1 MESGSAQIERLP
13 ADFMHHPYEMYER
26 LRAEG
31 PAREV
36 VMPHG
41 VKVWMVTRY
50 ADVRSLLADARI
62 SKDGRRMNE
71 MFARHS
77 GVELEEEEE
86 TEGAGFDDDLSA
98 HMLNSDP
105 PRHSRLRK
113 LVGKAFTAHRMEGLR
128 PRITQVVD
136 ELLDGIADKGE
147 ADLIES
153 FATPLPITII
163 SDLLGVPIEDRE
175 IFRMWATTLVGS
187 GHDPEE
193 VAEASGKVIE
203 YSNGLIE
210 AKRVNP
216 GEDMLSALVQVSE
229 DGDALTRS
237 ELVAMI
243 FLLVVA
249 GHETTMHTLGN
260 AVHSL
265 LTHPDQLETLRANP
279 ALMPGAA
286 DELMRYDGGVGVA
299 TFRFTKEDIAL
310 DGVTIPAGEV
320 VVLSL
325 GSANRDGAKFEDP
338 DRLDITRHPL
348 GNLAFGHGIH
358 YCIGAPLAKL
368 EVEIGLGRLINRF
381 PDMRL
386 AAEPQQLR
394 WKNSNL
400 MKGLVTLPV
409 RV

>member
-1 MESGSAQIERLP
+1 MESGSAQIDRLP
-13 ADFMHHPYEMYER
+13 ADFMHHPYELYER

-31 PAREV
+31 PAREF

-50 ADVRSLLADARI
+50 ADVRALLADTRI
-62 SKDGRRMNE
+62 SKDGSRMNE

-86 TEGAGFDDDLSA
+86 SEGAGFDDDLSS

-105 PRHSRLRK
+105 PRHTRLRQ
-113 LVGKAFTAHRMEGLR
+113 LVGKAFTGHRMEALR
-128 PRITQVVD
+128 PRIAQVVD
-136 ELLDGIADKGE
+136 DLLDRMAEQGE
-147 ADLIES
+147 VDLIAS

-163 SDLLGVPIEDRE
+163 SDLLGVPTEDRE
-175 IFRMWATTLVGS
+175 IFRMWATTLVGA
-187 GHDPEE
+187 GHAPED
-193 VAEASGKVIE
+193 VADASSKVID
-203 YSNGLIE
+203 YSNRLIE
-210 AKRVNP
+210 AKRANP
-216 GEDMLSALVQVSE
+216 GEDMLSALVEASE
-229 DGDALTRS
+229 DGDRLTRS

-265 LTHPDQLETLRANP
+265 LMYPDQLAKLRGDLS
-279 ALMPGAA
+279 LMPGAVE
-286 DELMRYDGGVGVA
+286 ELMRYDGGVGVA
-299 TFRFTKEDIAL
+299 TFRFTKEDIVL

-338 DRLDITRHPL
+338 DRLDVTRHPI
-348 GNLAFGHGIH
+348 GSLAFGHGIH
-358 YCIGAPLAKL
+358 FCIGAPLAKL
-368 EVEIGLGRLINRF
+368 EVEIGLARLLTRF
-381 PDMRL
+381 PDLKL
-386 AAEPQQLR
+386 AAEPEQLR
-394 WKNSNL
+394 WKDSNL

-409 RV
+409 TV

>member
-13 ADFMHHPYEMYER
+13 ADFMHHPYELYER

-41 VKVWMVTRY
+41 VKVWIVTRY
-50 ADVRSLLADARI
+50 ADVRALLADPRI

-77 GVELEEEEE
+77 GAELAEEEES
-86 TEGAGFDDDLSA
+86 EGAGFDDDLSA
-98 HMLNSDP
+98 YMLNSDP
-105 PRHSRLRK
+105 PRHTRLRK

-128 PRITQVVD
+128 PRIEQVVD
-136 ELLDGIADKGE
+136 ELLDQMAE
-147 ADLIES
+147 QPEVDLIKS

-175 IFRMWATTLVGS
+175 IFRMWATTLVGA

-193 VAEASGKVIE
+193 VADASSKVID
-203 YSNGLIE
+203 YSNRLIE
-210 AKRVNP
+210 AKRANP
-216 GEDMLSALVQVSE
+216 GEDMLSALVEASE
-229 DGDALTRS
+229 DGDQLTRS

-265 LTHPDQLETLRANP
+265 LLHPDQLEALRANP
-279 ALMPGAA
+279 ALMPGAVE
-286 DELMRYDGGVGVA
+286 ELMRYDGGVGVA
-299 TFRFTKEDIAL
+299 TFRFTKEDITL
-310 DGVTIPAGEV
+310 GEVTIPQGEV

-325 GSANRDGAKFEDP
+325 GSANRDSEKFEDP
-338 DRLDITRHPL
+338 DRLDITRHPV
-348 GNLAFGHGIH
+348 GSLAFGYGIH
-358 YCIGAPLAKL
+358 FCIGAPLAKL
-368 EVEIGLGRLINRF
+368 EAEIGLARLFDRF
-381 PDMRL
+381 PDMKL
-386 AAEPQQLR
+386 ATEPQQLQ

-400 MKGLVTLPV
+400 MKGLVALPV
-409 RV
+409 TV